1 VRVFIFKTIV
11 INKIKAMNF
20 FFKTKLIFWVVF
32 LANLTESSAQ
42 TGPPV
47 CKIHYGYDVSGNR
60 IKREYKCERSWLPTD
75 FGTSHT
81 IFTKVFP
88 NPTTGVI
95 TGTFSEPIGGEAGG
109 AFITV
114 TTMGGIVVFQQA
126 YNQVMSSVS
135 LDITQQIPGQYLL
148 TVSAFNKIE
157 TYVITKF

>member
-1 VRVFIFKTIV
+1 MKFILKFSIS
-11 INKIKAMNF
+11 
-20 FFKTKLIFWVVF
+20 LVVSF
-32 LANLTESSAQ
+32 CATNTESKAQ

-81 IFTKVFP
+81 IFTNVFP

>member
-1 VRVFIFKTIV
+1 LKFILKFSIS
-11 INKIKAMNF
+11 
-20 FFKTKLIFWVVF
+20 LVVSF
-32 LANLTESSAQ
+32 CATNTESKAQ

-81 IFTKVFP
+81 IFTNVFP

>member
-1 VRVFIFKTIV
+1 MKFILKFSIS
-11 INKIKAMNF
+11 
-20 FFKTKLIFWVVF
+20 LVVSF
-32 LANLTESSAQ
+32 CATNTESKAQ

>member
-1 VRVFIFKTIV
+1 MKFILRFSFFLIVAFCATNTKTI
-11 INKIKAMNF
+11 
-20 FFKTKLIFWVVF
+20 
-32 LANLTESSAQ
+32 AQ

-47 CKIHYGYDVSGNR
+47 CKIHYGYDVAGNR

-81 IFTKVFP
+81 IFTNVFP

-148 TVSAFNKIE
+148 TVSAFNNIE